1 MSELNKGLIKVG
13 DGTHIVDFKALQEG
27 AEEEQRKRAEQYSKT
42 IKVTEDKHEKE
53 QAEWSALMTKV
64 GKDICDNN
72 VSNRSAEMEAEKAKA
87 IAEVEAKYE
96 SHGLKS
102 EHTRGLDNAYRDL
115 IKDI

>member
-13 DGTHIVDFKALQEG
+13 EGTHIVDFKALQEG

-42 IKVTEDKHEKE
+42 IKVTEEKHEKE
-53 QAEWSALMTKV
+53 QAEWSALMNKV
-64 GKDICDNN
+64 SKDICDNN

-87 IAEVEAKYE
+87 IAEVETKYE

-102 EHTRGLDNAYRDL
+102 EHMRGLDNAYRDL
-115 IKDI
+115 IKDM